1 MTPGAAV
8 GGGAGVVAGT
18 GEGGGSSS
26 ACCAVFCGAGAG
38 DEPEQPGRARN
49 IVAIS
54 GRMDKN
60 LLRNA
65 ATLRRSIGNGNL
77 PKATDALAIGN
88 RLEAG
93 PVCYCETKGST
104 MGFTSKPVRVIE
116 IPEPASEPLL
126 APESEPQ
133 RTEREEEVPVTTPA

>member
-8 GGGAGVVAGT
+8 GGGAGVVAGA
-18 GEGGGSSS
+18 GEGGGSPS
-26 ACCAVFCGAGAG
+26 ACCAAFCGAG
-38 DEPEQPGRARN
+38 DDDDPEQPASARKN
-49 IVAIS
+49 IAIS

-65 ATLRRSIGNGNL
+65 ATVRGSIGNRKS
-77 PKATDALAIGN
+77 PTSVEELAIGN
-88 RLEAG
+88 RLEAC
-93 PVCYCETKGST
+93 PVCYCENEGST

-116 IPEPASEPLL
+116 IPEPVSEPLL

-133 RTEREEEVPVTTPA
+133 RTEREEEVPVTTPS